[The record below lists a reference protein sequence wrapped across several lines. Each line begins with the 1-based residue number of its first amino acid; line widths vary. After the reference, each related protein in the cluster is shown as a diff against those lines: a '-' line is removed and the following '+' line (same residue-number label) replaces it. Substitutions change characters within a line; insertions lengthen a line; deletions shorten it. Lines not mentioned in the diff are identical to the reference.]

1 MPKSTPSHQALP
13 SDQVNRLVQ
22 LGNRIRLAR
31 KRRKITLKT
40 LAARMF
46 VDEKTLRRLEKGDPG
61 VSMGVLATALF
72 CLSMEEDLD
81 KVASQEMDKVGNLLD
96 RQKYEGVQRVRE
108 AKDKKLDF

>member
-1 MPKSTPSHQALP
+1 MPKSTPSHKALP
-13 SDQVNRLVQ
+13 SDQAKRLVQ

-40 LAARMF
+40 LADRML

-61 VSMGVLATALF
+61 ASLGVLATALF

-81 KVASQEMDKVGNLLD
+81 KLANHETDKVGNLLD
-96 RQKYEGVQRVRE
+96 RQRYEEVQRVRE
-108 AKDKKLDF
+108 TNDKKLDF